1 MERLPPHL
9 LVLGDE
15 WKARSKE
22 LAEWAWERLVNRK
35 DVWGQYT
42 ALSAREKLDAK
53 KFYKAL
59 TLPQKKMRGKDM
71 VTLDKLTR
79 HFGSLRRNHLIGL
92 HASSADQTARWCA
105 IDLDLHDSDGIEA
118 EDASRR
124 NFAAALGWW
133 EALQEM
139 G

>member
-1 MERLPPHL
+1 
-9 LVLGDE
+9 
-15 WKARSKE
+15 
-22 LAEWAWERLVNRK
+22 
-35 DVWGQYT
+35 
-42 ALSAREKLDAK
+42 
-53 KFYKAL
+53 
-59 TLPQKKMRGKDM
+59 M

-92 HASSADQTARWCA
+92 HSSSADQTARWCA

-139 G
+139 GYDAVLADSNGAGGFHLGTFFEEPAPLRDVHHFVQQLVSDWEGSC